1 MSISMKEHMIIPE
14 VLADMVAGAFGSRLT
29 LKPLAEED
37 NTLQGKPGDTLKFP
51 AFRYIGKAA
60 RVDENGEVLPGLL
73 SADTVS
79 VSVRKFA
86 KAVCITDEAR
96 LSGMGDPVGE
106 AARQLAHAI
115 DHAVDDELYEALK
128 GVGLSRKAAIID
140 GLTANAVAD
149 ALALFGEEQDGSKV
163 LLTDAAGFAALRK
176 DPAYLRAG
184 DMAQEAIFKGVV
196 GEIWGCQVVVSNRI
210 QDDPAL
216 GEKQHFIVK
225 PGALKL
231 VSKTGAVVEVKREP
245 EYMRDTVFASR
256 HCAAYLYDAGRVV
269 SLTQFTALQRLSA
282 GSGIACTAGS
292 AAGMMRIVIPEGMA
306 PPAGYGWQV
315 VVDDSPQGAGAF
327 GTALLGGTDWPGSN
341 ADIDP
346 GTGMYAHVLLVNLKD
361 DKPVKEITLSVVTA

>member
-128 GVGLSRKAAIID
+128 GVGLSRKAAID

-149 ALALFGEEQDGSKV
+149 ALALFGEEQDGPKV

-216 GEKQHFIVK
+216 AGAPAPEALEHVVAEVTTLFGVTAGAMSRELGSPVSELVALGETGGYLARRVTPELFCLFV
-225 PGALKL
+225 
-231 VSKTGAVVEVKREP
+231 TGATADLANVRSEAE
-245 EYMRDTVFASR
+245 ELARD
-256 HCAAYLYDAGRVV
+256 
-269 SLTQFTALQRLSA
+269 LS
-282 GSGIACTAGS
+282 
-292 AAGMMRIVIPEGMA
+292 
-306 PPAGYGWQV
+306 
-315 VVDDSPQGAGAF
+315 GAF
-327 GTALLGGTDWPGSN
+327 
-341 ADIDP
+341 
-346 GTGMYAHVLLVNLKD
+346 V
-361 DKPVKEITLSVVTA
+361 